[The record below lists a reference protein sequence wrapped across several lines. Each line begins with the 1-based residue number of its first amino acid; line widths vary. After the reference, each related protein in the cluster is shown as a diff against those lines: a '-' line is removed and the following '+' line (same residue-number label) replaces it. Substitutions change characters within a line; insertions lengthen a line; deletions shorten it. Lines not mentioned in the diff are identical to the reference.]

1 MKAHILELQKQIHTI
16 EKLKSSMGDNGQV
29 ALKSGAESFDTALL
43 GGLAL
48 GQINEFRPN
57 SYLSEPAVFS
67 FASALSGLALAKRM
81 GDLAIICDNYF
92 IHEWG
97 DIYSIGLAAF
107 KIDPKR
113 ILLIRP
119 QTQSDLH
126 TCLIETAKTQ
136 GIGACIG
143 MFSKK
148 SAPDLAGARKLQL
161 AAAMGGAPCFLL
173 SAFGA
178 PVFAPAHLRLRICSQ
193 DFGKASLRASWGVEI
208 EKSRFGA
215 RGNFILEYDY
225 ARNIMCEPTILAN
238 QSFGAPHQK
247 FG

>member
-1 MKAHILELQKQIHTI
+1 MKAHILSLQKQIHTI
-16 EKLKSSMGDNGQV
+16 EKFAPSMGGDRQMI
-29 ALKSGAESFDTALL
+29 LETGAENFDNALL
-43 GGLAL
+43 GGFAL
-48 GQINEFRPN
+48 GQINEFKPD

-67 FASALSGLALAKRM
+67 FACVLSGLALSRRM

-119 QTQSDLH
+119 QTQFDLH
-126 TCLIETAKTQ
+126 TCLIETTKTQ
-136 GIGACIG
+136 GLGACIG
-143 MFSKK
+143 MLSKK
-148 SAPDLAGARKLQL
+148 NGLDLAGARKLQL
-161 AAAMGGAPCFLL
+161 AAKMGGLPCFLL

-178 PVFAPAHLRLRICSQ
+178 PVFAPAHLRLKIGFTS
-193 DFGKASLRASWGVEI
+193 FNKASKKNAWDIEI
-208 EKSRFGA
+208 EKSRLGS

-225 ARNIMCEPTILAN
+225 ARNIMCEPIVLAN
-238 QSFGAPHQK
+238 QPFGAQIK
-247 FG
+247 KSG